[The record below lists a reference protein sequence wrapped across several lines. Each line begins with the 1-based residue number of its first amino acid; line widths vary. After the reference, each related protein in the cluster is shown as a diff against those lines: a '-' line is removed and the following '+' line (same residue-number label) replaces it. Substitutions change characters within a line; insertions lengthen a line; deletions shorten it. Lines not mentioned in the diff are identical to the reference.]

1 MNVERVLGVPPRDSN
16 PKQRQSGAG
25 LGAQRDA
32 ILKEAE
38 LRGVDRVRQDVDR
51 RGQKTLGGRDLNDDA
66 AIAGTLE
73 RVQPVPVA
81 RQRRNSKRSTSI
93 SDPSASRISAGYPN
107 PAPQPAST
115 SEPRT
120 RPTSQRPGRSL
131 SWPWFGRPGPKV
143 PYVAR
148 RMSGSR
154 VTLWPV
160 VVKRRSVAQ
169 GSSRWRAAMTSRL
182 L

>member
-1 MNVERVLGVPPRDSN
+1 VENREENNRAATTVTGPQSGARRIGMNVERVLGVPPRDSN

-81 RQRRNSKRSTSI
+81 RQRR
-93 SDPSASRISAGYPN
+93 
-107 PAPQPAST
+107 
-115 SEPRT
+115 
-120 RPTSQRPGRSL
+120 
-131 SWPWFGRPGPKV
+131 
-143 PYVAR
+143 
-148 RMSGSR
+148 
-154 VTLWPV
+154 
-160 VVKRRSVAQ
+160 
-169 GSSRWRAAMTSRL
+169 RL
-182 L
+182 ENVDIDQ